1 MKLKKNDLYY
11 KIMQAFA
18 AMTITFSLSGCAAL
32 ADSVDLDAP
41 DFTNQQAVAKME
53 DTIKAH
59 AALDNTTPGPLK
71 TVCNYD
77 DSIQEDETYHCT
89 TYVKQASVVLYG
101 DCTEAQCTAT
111 GYDKVE
117 KSDE

>member
-1 MKLKKNDLYY
+1 MKLNKMIL
-11 KIMQAFA
+11 I
-18 AMTITFSLSGCAAL
+18 CAL
-32 ADSVDLDAP
+32 AFSATACSTLTEMASSVDLTAP
-41 DFTNQQAVAKME
+41 TFTNQQAVSKME

-59 AALDNTTPGPLK
+59 AALENTTPGPIQ

-89 TYVKQASVVLYG
+89 TYVKESSVVLYA
-101 DCTEAQCTAT
+101 DCTEEMCKTT

-117 KSDE
+117 ENK